1 MTGQR
6 LGHCH
11 WSIATEREKKLR
23 DWAERDSFGRLV
35 AAEERKKEPNQ
46 DSQQEEKMAELGGTR
61 KQLSLTT
68 WSHLFHLSLS
78 FPASCGTGL
87 LDSLKCRHTLFRTPD
102 ARRWLQVERF
112 LGNSRNEKDEKNVQS
127 LHLGGCGG
135 CGGRPANEF
144 SEGQDS
150 FTCFW
155 RWPVHQTMRLRFRQ
169 FEKEKMWQ
177 IVAKNAVK
185 CHTEGGRS
193 DRCPLFQTKANGAK
207 SER

>member
-1 MTGQR
+1 M
-6 LGHCH
+6 
-11 WSIATEREKKLR
+11 
-23 DWAERDSFGRLV
+23 
-35 AAEERKKEPNQ
+35 
-46 DSQQEEKMAELGGTR
+46 GGTR

-185 CHTEGGRS
+185 GGARPKGAEATAAPRFSRKQTGRELKGKSQSQTTPTNGDERS
-193 DRCPLFQTKANGAK
+193 PFVTLAR
-207 SER
+207 SSR